1 MTTQRK
7 PLLFLFLAGLL
18 LWAGMTRPLPRHFG
32 GAIPYNER
40 RTPGTPALSALV
52 PGDHIHYDEYN
63 SLEDGSAQLVIC
75 KVPDLP
81 AADTED

>member
-1 MTTQRK
+1 MDIKWIDGSEISVSYDQLQDEVVINANLEG
-7 PLLFLFLAGLL
+7 LLSLAGQL
-18 LWAGMTRPLPRHFG
+18 A
-32 GAIPYNER
+32 
-40 RTPGTPALSALV
+40 ALADGV

-75 KVPDLP
+75 KVPDLA